1 MFFDNLLL
9 FCSCPIVGLVPFANR
24 SDDGRE
30 SRCTGRADL
39 FERLRMDKELTEL
52 LPPRLS
58 KLQSVFISAWRIL
71 L

>member
-1 MFFDNLLL
+1 MFFDNPLF

-24 SDDGRE
+24 SDDRRE

-39 FERLRMDKELTEL
+39 FERLRMDEELTGSCRLE
-52 LPPRLS
+52 LS